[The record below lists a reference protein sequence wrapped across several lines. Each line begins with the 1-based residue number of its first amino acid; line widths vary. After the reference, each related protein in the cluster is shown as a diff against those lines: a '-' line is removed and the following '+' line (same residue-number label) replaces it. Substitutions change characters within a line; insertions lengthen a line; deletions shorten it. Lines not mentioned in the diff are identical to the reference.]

1 MDGQINSAARF
12 LTENGNNGI
21 PPLNTDVMQELKAK
35 HPEAKDPSNEAL
47 LYGPID
53 DVPSVIFH
61 GPKDP
66 GVHVVLMQIE
76 LEEFL
81 LVNRSNSHQ

>member
-1 MDGQINSAARF
+1 MI
-12 LTENGNNGI
+12 
-21 PPLNTDVMQELKAK
+21 QELKAK
-35 HPEAKDPSNEAL
+35 HPEAKDPSDAAL

-61 GPKDP
+61 QLNGEIIISTALRTKGS
-66 GVHVVLMQIE
+66 GVHVVLMQMD